1 MLLATIPSG
10 TYYFGDVLEIISNKY
25 IDFVEE
31 YKNNIFNEIKIED
44 KKYYLTLIP
53 IISDIITYYTTNEED
68 TTLECGN
75 NKEKTINIKNNYFG
89 IIDENLID
97 KSKLNNNYILEQK
110 IEFETMFSIY
120 YYNNESLQN
129 SLKIVETNFDKKN
142 DIIFQFNKI
151 ENIKLYDY
159 ELISILP
166 SGNYIIGYVYD
177 LIYREFYNLIEIY
190 NNYEINN
197 IIVNNMIKDNE
208 ESIKNHKIKLNDYL
222 VKLDAVDNKRKKIL
236 KMFIDNSPSVILL
249 YENNNKTL
257 NTFLNKDKIYYAY
270 SDNINNKKLINSL
283 NNFKYDIFEVE
294 NNLFGLCD
302 LKFVNKNKIKYGTI
316 HNFNYPIFLYTY
328 KYNNGYNNY
337 FIIKS
342 KDFYLEIKP
351 KDD

>member
-10 TYYFGDVLEIISNKY
+10 TYYFGDVLEIIDNQY
-25 IDFVEE
+25 IDFLEE

-53 IISDIITYYTTNEED
+53 IISDIITYHTTEED
-68 TTLECGN
+68 SINTE
-75 NKEKTINIKNNYFG
+75 EKIINIKNNYFG

-97 KSKLNNNYILEQK
+97 ISKLNNILEQK
-110 IEFETMFSIY
+110 IEFETMFNIY
-120 YYNNESLQN
+120 YAKNTDIYESYPPN
-129 SLKIVETNFDKKN
+129 SLKIIETNFNKKN
-142 DIIFQFNKI
+142 NTIFQFNKI

-177 LIYREFYNLIEIY
+177 LIYRELYNLIEIY
-190 NNYEINN
+190 NNFEINN
-197 IIVNNMIKDNE
+197 IILNNMIKDNE

-222 VKLDAVDNKRKKIL
+222 VKLDAVDNKRTKIL
-236 KMFIDNSPSVILL
+236 KMFIDNSPSVISL

-257 NTFLNKDKIYYAY
+257 KSFLNKDKIYYAY
-270 SDNINNKKLINSL
+270 SDNINDKKLINSL

-302 LKFVNKNKIKYGTI
+302 LNIVDKNKINYGTI
-316 HNFNYPIFLYTY
+316 YNFNYPIFFY
-328 KYNNGYNNY
+328 KYQYNKGYNNY